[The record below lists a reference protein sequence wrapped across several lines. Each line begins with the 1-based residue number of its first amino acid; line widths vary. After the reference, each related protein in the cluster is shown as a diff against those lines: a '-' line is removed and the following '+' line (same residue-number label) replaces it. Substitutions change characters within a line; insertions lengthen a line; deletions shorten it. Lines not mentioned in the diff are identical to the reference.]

1 MHIIIHTANGPS
13 LLATVFMR
21 VDSQLLRCVY
31 ANFSLL
37 LLLLHRYACMYALS
51 AAVLLWAYSLVVVVV
66 VIMRLLFVV
75 ATASATFT
83 LTLTRL
89 CVCVCLCVVL
99 LSIWVFVG
107 TQPFARRVGANL
119 WRLPMYFIICIR
131 MYAHI
136 WGCANKCLHVC
147 IRIYVAS
154 SVLVCFPCAFKSTQ
168 VCVCVRVLV
177 FGLQLTSFPLS

>member
-37 LLLLHRYACMYALS
+37 LLLLHRYACMYAHS
-51 AAVLLWAYSLVVVVV
+51 AAVLLWAYLLVVV

-89 CVCVCLCVVL
+89 CVCVCVSVPMCCAFEH
-99 LSIWVFVG
+99 LSICWHTTLCSPCWCESMTVAYVFH
-107 TQPFARRVGANL
+107 N
-119 WRLPMYFIICIR
+119 MYS
-131 MYAHI
+131 Y
-136 WGCANKCLHVC
+136 VC
-147 IRIYVAS
+147 TYM
-154 SVLVCFPCAFKSTQ
+154 
-168 VCVCVRVLV
+168 
-177 FGLQLTSFPLS
+177 GLCEQMPACMR